1 MHLIYARFFTMVLH
15 DIGLVNFTEPFKN
28 LFCQGMVCKTAYYCE
43 EHKWLHEDQ
52 VTGGKRQGDA
62 IIDGTCAHCGAT
74 VRSEMTKISKSKF
87 NIVDPDTMFDSFGTD
102 TVRLYMV
109 SDAPPDKMQVWS
121 EAGINGSWRMLTR
134 LWDLVLAAIENMAPI
149 GTTIPD
155 ELDSE
160 NRALRR
166 KAHQC
171 IMRVT
176 DAIDGGF
183 QFNTAI
189 ARCNELLH
197 QLRAA
202 KGNVDAAVLR
212 EVIETVIKVLSPIVP
227 HFAEELWERLGHG
240 QSIFT
245 CGWPEADVD
254 VAKEEELVIPVQVN
268 GKVRGRLTLAPDA
281 DQATIETAAKADPGV
296 QKWLEGKT
304 IRKVIVIPGKLVNIA
319 VS

>member
-1 MHLIYARFFTMVLH
+1 VLH
-15 DIGLVNFTEPFKN
+15 DIGLVDFQEPFAR

-52 VTGGKRQGDA
+52 VVDGKREGDT
-62 IIDGTCAHCGAT
+62 IIDGKCAHCG
-74 VRSEMTKISKSKF
+74 VPVHSEMTKISKSKF
-87 NIVDPDTMFDSFGTD
+87 NVVDPDQMFDNFGTD

-121 EAGINGSWRMLTR
+121 ESGINGAWRMLNR
-134 LWDLVLAAIENMAPI
+134 LWDLVLTVQPNMPPV
-149 GTTIPD
+149 GTSIPA
-155 ELDSE
+155 ELDDT

-176 DAIDGGF
+176 DAIEGGF

-197 QLRAA
+197 QLRSA

-212 EVIETVIKVLSPIVP
+212 EVVETVLQLLSPIVP
-227 HFAEELWERLGHG
+227 HFAEELWERVGHDR
-240 QSIFT
+240 SIFA
-245 CGWPEADVD
+245 CGWPAADAEI
-254 VAKEEELVIPVQVN
+254 AKEEELVIPVQVN
-268 GKVRGRLTLAPDA
+268 GKVRGRVTVAPDA
-281 DQATIETAAKADPGV
+281 DQATIETAAKADAGV